1 MLTFPLL
8 SDAYGAALAAAD
20 WGKSHGRLD
29 EARALNPEAYPAGP
43 IPPDDDEEDLE
54 GALPDDD
61 DDLEKAPT
69 RPLRLD
75 RLRL

>member
-8 SDAYGAALAAAD
+8 SDAYGAVLAAAD
-20 WGKSHGRLD
+20 WGKSRGRLD
-29 EARALNPEAYPAGP
+29 EARGLNPEAYPAGP
-43 IPPDDDEEDLE
+43 IPPDDDDEDLE
-54 GALPDDD
+54 VTLPDDD